1 MSTFNG
7 GAGNDALRG
16 TNGADWIFGGSG
28 DDTLNGFGGND
39 VLFGGTGRDT
49 LDGGSGSDYVDGG
62 LGADL
67 LIYRFGENRNS
78 HDIYNGGFGN
88 DTLRLVFT
96 AAEWAAAAVKA
107 DVARFLAYLPEY
119 NEPLGWISDPVFS
132 FRSMGLSVIGINKL
146 EVVVDGKVVN
156 IADAPVVT
164 ANDVLAVS
172 ENEGATVDVL
182 ANDWVADGVRSV
194 SITQPA
200 KGKVELVSTDF
211 AADTPSAVFRFVPG
225 TAFDALKAGE
235 TATQVFT
242 YTVTDKDGDKKT
254 ASVQVTVTGTNDAPV
269 ARADA
274 ATVSADGV
282 IGGTVA
288 GNDSDV
294 DDDAGSLTYSVRFW
308 ERPDGFEMNPDG
320 SWTFDPTGLYEYMRL
335 PAGVTKTIE
344 VEYTVYDGAY
354 ASSTATLSITVIGVN
369 ELPFFVFA
377 SDDTIFKDRY
387 DSLVPGE
394 LVTVDGVLRIT
405 DYDDDSAYTVTL
417 LDQPAGHLGELF
429 LTGTDEN
436 GNVTYRFEV
445 DAAVVAALGEGEE
458 LVQAYQLV
466 IDDGQGGVVTE
477 SFNMTIVGDGNDPVE
492 LDFQLSFLDEYADVD
507 GFRTGEIKVRFTDE
521 DTDDVHTAVVEWLG
535 DDALGAIS
543 VSGPVMDEDRDGD
556 GYFVVRYAIP
566 LELIDAREDARIQQA
581 FRIVIKDA
589 AGSQIDYERTVDI
602 RGDNWA
608 IGGEGNDDILAFGGE
623 QTRHMLIGG
632 TGADRLKGGDG
643 RDLLFGD
650 AGPALPDDAFNDF
663 FGETWA
669 PVAGFDDQLDGGAG
683 ADVLTGG
690 SGADRF
696 VFRAGEAD
704 RDLVADFDAAA
715 GDRLEFLGWGE
726 RATFINIGGDRW
738 EIATFDRET
747 VEVIT
752 LTGVTKLPDS
762 AYAFVEILPAYSIGS
777 AADEGFS
784 VSSDV
789 ENIVVGA
796 GGRDALTGGDLADQ
810 LYGDEGP
817 ALPEGAANAFTG
829 YVNDSPAEGFDDT
842 LDGYGGADRLTGG
855 DGADLFVF
863 YSGEANGDV
872 VTDFD
877 AAEGDRIEFR
887 GYDDDAVLE
896 RIGDTDQ
903 WRIRS
908 LDGFQEDVI
917 TFLGSPNISPDDYYL
932 L

>member
-16 TNGADWIFGGSG
+16 TNGADWIYGGSG
-28 DDTLNGFGGND
+28 DDTLNGLGGND

-119 NEPLGWISDPVFS
+119 NEPLGWISDPVFT

-146 EVVVDGKVVN
+146 EVVVDGKIVN

-211 AADTPSAVFRFVPG
+211 AAETPSAVFRFVPG
-225 TAFDALKAGE
+225 DAFDALKAGE

-254 ASVQVTVTGTNDAPV
+254 ASVQVTITGTNDAPV

-274 ATVSADGV
+274 VAAAGDGV
-282 IGGTVA
+282 ITGDVGLNDTDVDGAPQDRSFYVFGFDRPTGFNLSTDGSWSFDPQFNYEVLRLVPGQSVTFEIPYIVIDDQGESSVSMLTLTVA
-288 GNDSDV
+288 GVND
-294 DDDAGSLTYSVRFW
+294 APIF
-308 ERPDGFEMNPDG
+308 
-320 SWTFDPTGLYEYMRL
+320 LYAL
-335 PAGVTKTIE
+335 DNTIYE
-344 VEYTVYDGAY
+344 
-354 ASSTATLSITVIGVN
+354 
-369 ELPFFVFA
+369 
-377 SDDTIFKDRY
+377 
-387 DSLVPGE
+387 DSLEPGE
-394 LVTVDGVLRIT
+394 TVVIESIFGIT
-405 DYDDDSAYTVTL
+405 DYDDGSSYTVTL
-417 LDQPAGHLGELF
+417 LDAPADYLGELV
-429 LTGTDEN
+429 LTGTDDD
-436 GNVTYRFEV
+436 GNVTYRFEI
-445 DAAVVAALGEGEE
+445 DAAIVKALDEGQE
-458 LVQAYQLV
+458 LIQTYRIV

-477 SFNMTIVGDGNDPVE
+477 SFDITVIGDGNDPVE

-566 LELIDAREDARIQQA
+566 LELIDARDDAFIQQA

-589 AGSQIDYERTVDI
+589 AGSQVEYERTVDI
-602 RGDNWA
+602 RGDGWA
-608 IGGEGNDDILAFGGE
+608 IGGEGNDDIQAFGGE
-623 QTRHMLIGG
+623 QTRHMLVGG

-663 FGETWA
+663 FGEEWT

-704 RDLVADFDAAA
+704 RDLVTDFDAAA
-715 GDRLEFLGWGE
+715 GDRLEFLGWGPN
-726 RATFINIGGDRW
+726 ATFTYIDGDKW

-752 LTGVTKLPDS
+752 LTGVTELPAS

-777 AADEGFS
+777 TADEGFS
-784 VSSDV
+784 VSSEV
-789 ENIVVGA
+789 NNIVVGA
-796 GGRDALTGGDLADQ
+796 GGRDALTGGELADE

-829 YVNDSPAEGFDDT
+829 YDNDSPAEGFDDT

-863 YSGEANGDV
+863 YFGEANGDV

-887 GYDDDAVLE
+887 GYGENAVLE

-908 LDGFQEDVI
+908 LDGFREDVI
-917 TFLGSPNISPDDYYL
+917 TFLGSPDITTGDYYL